1 MKILVIQQKMIG
13 DVLTSSILFEL
24 LHKKYPNAQLDYL
37 INSNTYPVVE
47 GNPFI
52 DNFIF
57 FTKEVETSKNALFNL
72 GRQIKKEQYTILI
85 DVYSKLSSNI
95 ITILSGA
102 KTKISYHKHYST
114 FVYDYNI
121 KRKTNTQ
128 SKAGLAI
135 INRLQLLE
143 PLDISPNLIKPKIYL
158 TDYEIEQSR
167 RILIDHGVNLKKPLF
182 MISVLGSGKNKTY
195 PFTYM
200 ARVIDSIVKKT
211 QGQILF
217 NYIPA
222 QIKDAESIMNLCV
235 KETQEKVFFN
245 VSGKGLR
252 DFLAITSHCTALI
265 GNEGGAVNMAKA
277 LNIPTFAIFS
287 PWIDKATWSIFEDDD
302 KNKSVHLKDYRP
314 EFYKNHSEKDVKPKA
329 LQLFEE
335 FKPKLFKD
343 KLYLFLNQLND

>member
-1 MKILVIQQKMIG
+1 MQQKMIG
-13 DVLTSSILFEL
+13 DVLTTSILFEL
-24 LHKKYPNAQLDYL
+24 LRKKYPNAQLDYL
-37 INSNTYPVVE
+37 INSNTFPVVE

-57 FTKEVETSKNALFNL
+57 FTKEVETSKNALFKL
-72 GRQIKKEQYTILI
+72 GRQIKKEKYNVLI

-102 KTKISYHKHYST
+102 KTKISYYKHYST
-114 FVYDYNI
+114 LVYDYNI
-121 KRKTNTQ
+121 KRKLDTQ

-135 INRLQLLE
+135 INRIQLLE
-143 PLDISPNLIKPKIYL
+143 PLDITPNPIKPKIYL
-158 TDYEIEQSR
+158 TENEIEKSR
-167 RILIDHGVNLKKPLF
+167 EILKENDVDLKKPLF
-182 MISVLGSGKNKTY
+182 MISVLGSGRNKTY

-200 ARVIDSIVKKT
+200 ARVIDFIVEKT
-211 QGQILF
+211 QGKILF
-217 NYIPA
+217 NYIPE
-222 QIKDAESIMNLCV
+222 QIKDAESILNLCT
-235 KETQEKVFFN
+235 KETQKKVLFN

-252 DFLAITSHCTALI
+252 EFLAITSHCTALI

-302 KNKSVHLKDYRP
+302 KNKSVHIKDYRS
-314 EFYKNHSEKDVKPKA
+314 ELYKNHSEKDMKSKA

-335 FKPKLFKD
+335 FNPKLFVD
-343 KLYLFLNQLND
+343 KLYLFLNQLDD